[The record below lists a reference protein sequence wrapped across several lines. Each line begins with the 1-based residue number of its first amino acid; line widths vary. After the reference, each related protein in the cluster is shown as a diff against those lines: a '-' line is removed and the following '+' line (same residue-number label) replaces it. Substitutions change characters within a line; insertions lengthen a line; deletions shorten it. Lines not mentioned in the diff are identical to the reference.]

1 MKKIIRLIT
10 VAASTALAL
19 TACSKN
25 EALAPEAAKTVHV
38 RVSGAPEA
46 AEAVDPLT
54 KTFVSEIGTN
64 QYSVK
69 WDNKGEALGIVLGE
83 LTDKSKPST
92 LTAEETEDND
102 PIFEGDVT
110 AGNGATK
117 AFLFYPAS
125 AYAKSY
131 NGSVGLELKATQN
144 PILGSYDPA
153 CDLLVWATDAA
164 KVEGESLVL
173 ENLTLQRPMALL
185 RVNLNAPAAGK
196 AQGQT
201 VTGLK
206 MSLPSLT
213 LTGRVRFD
221 DEGAVKDW
229 TVSNSYVEAVID
241 PAEMVTVGESD
252 GFNAVWLVVN
262 PVTIPSG
269 TEIQFKVETE
279 DHNGAGAI
287 KRTVT
292 APSDMV
298 LEAGK
303 VNVIDLT
310 IRDKDIPGDVVVVDY
325 SGDWLIAGGQYY
337 AAKKYDSGN
346 NLRSTAFTLSADG
359 SAISSEDPD
368 FADCK
373 MTFTLVD
380 DGDYKGL
387 YTIKDAGG
395 KYLYAASPSSNHL
408 KGKAEPDANAYWEV
422 LKEGENYSIVATKS
436 SNRNVMQFNAGNNP
450 PIFACYSSASQTPI
464 VLYPW
469 SMVKVNTDPVITFGE
484 TEKTVAADATSV
496 LFTYNKNAYVT
507 EEPTVSVVSGADCLD
522 GEIIVLDGT
531 ITVPLKANTEAVE
544 KTIAL
549 SVSGQGIAQAV
560 SLTITQQAFVPVTA
574 TTVAEILAAGEGTY
588 DLVENLLVYSV
599 AGSNAI
605 VGDATGKMLLYKS
618 GMTVGDL
625 ISISGAVVTDFNGIL
640 EINGTKTTD
649 GGGSFTTVSQGNAID
664 HGTPADL
671 DDDSVASSVAA
682 TFQATGY
689 HSAAYVKMTGAKS
702 GGKTV
707 TGKLVL
713 YLNQQ
718 NTNYDGQDVKVEG
731 YIYSYASKFSNY
743 NFQLVSLA
751 EADPKPSLAV
761 DPEALSWNADEYGS
775 AKAKTATVTLNAGA
789 TGYTVTGSSSDWTV
803 SDNGAGVITA
813 YPNATNT
820 SESAAKTLTLTI
832 AHKDDA
838 TLTKELVLT
847 QAKVETTEGS
857 TDILT
862 NGFIGVTGTSYTEWN
877 GKAGTSGAVY
887 AGKSAGG
894 NNSIQLRS
902 KSSDSGIIS
911 TTSGGKVTKVSV
923 KWNSASQS
931 GRTLS
936 IYGRTSAYSEVGE
949 LYDNSKQ
956 GTLLG
961 QIVNGTSTELEIT
974 GEYTYIGLRSKSDA
988 MYLDEI
994 AITWK

>member
-1 MKKIIRLIT
+1 MKKMFRFI
-10 VAASTALAL
+10 AAATLALAAL
-19 TACSKN
+19 ACQKN
-25 EALAPEAAKTVHV
+25 EAPAPEQAKTLHV
-38 RVSGAPEA
+38 RISGA
-46 AEAVDPLT
+46 AEDPLT
-54 KTFVSEIGTN
+54 KTFISEDAAGKYTTR
-64 QYSVK
+64 
-69 WDNKGEALGIVLGE
+69 WDNSGEAIGLVLGA
-83 LTDKSKPST
+83 LTESNKPAT
-92 LTAEETEDND
+92 LEAEPTTDND
-102 PIFEGDVT
+102 PVFAGDVT
-110 AGNGATK
+110 AADGTTQA
-117 AFLFYPAS
+117 LVFYPAS
-125 AYAKSY
+125 AFAKSY
-131 NGSVGLELKATQN
+131 NGTLGLTLKSTQH
-144 PILGSYDPA
+144 PTLGTFDPT

-164 KVEGESLVL
+164 KVEEESLVL
-173 ENLTLQRPMALL
+173 ENIALKRPMALL
-185 RVNLNAPAAGK
+185 RVNLNAPDAGK
-196 AQGQT
+196 AKGQT

-206 MSLPSLT
+206 MTLPSLT

-229 TVSNSYVEAVID
+229 TVLNSYVEAVID

-279 DHNGAGAI
+279 AHNGAGAI

-346 NLRSTAFTLSADG
+346 NLKSAAFTLSTDG
-359 SAISSEDPD
+359 AAISSEDPD

-395 KYLYAASPSSNHL
+395 KYLYAASSSGNQL
-408 KGKAEPDANAYWEV
+408 KGRNEPDANSYWAV

-450 PIFACYSSASQTPI
+450 PVFSCYSSASMVAI
-464 VLYPW
+464 DLYPW

-496 LFTYNKNAYVT
+496 LFTYTKNAYVT
-507 EEPTVSVVSGADCLD
+507 EEPTVSVVSGADCLGGD
-522 GEIIVLDGT
+522 IVVLDGT

-574 TTVAEILAAGEGTY
+574 TTIAEILAAGEGTY

-625 ISISGAVVTDFNGIL
+625 ISISGAAVTDFNGIL
-640 EINGTKTTD
+640 EIHGTNTTN

-682 TFQATGY
+682 TFQGTGY

-713 YLNQQ
+713 YLNAQ

-751 EADPKPSLAV
+751 EANPKPSLVV
-761 DPEALSWNADEYGS
+761 DPEALSWNADDYGS

-813 YPNATNT
+813 YPNAVNT
-820 SESAAKTLTLTI
+820 SETDAKTLTLTI

-847 QAKVETTEGS
+847 QAKVGGGTLTIDFEQAASAYTDWIFTNITTQKSTITAHGGS
-857 TDILT
+857 YYGNT
-862 NGFIGVTGTSYTEWN
+862 N
-877 GKAGTSGAVY
+877 GKATGSIVTVSKIASPQSVTFYISKESTNTTASNWIVEVSANGSDWTTVGDQQSASSGITKGTWTEVSRDLSSYSNVYVRISY
-887 AGKSAGG
+887 AG
-894 NNSIQLRS
+894 
-902 KSSDSGIIS
+902 
-911 TTSGGKVTKVSV
+911 TTAVRTIDDV
-923 KWNSASQS
+923 
-931 GRTLS
+931 TLS
-936 IYGRTSAYSEVGE
+936 Y
-949 LYDNSKQ
+949 K
-956 GTLLG
+956 
-961 QIVNGTSTELEIT
+961 
-974 GEYTYIGLRSKSDA
+974 
-988 MYLDEI
+988 
-994 AITWK
+994 

>member
-1 MKKIIRLIT
+1 MKKL
-10 VAASTALAL
+10 
-19 TACSKN
+19 
-25 EALAPEAAKTVHV
+25 
-38 RVSGAPEA
+38 
-46 AEAVDPLT
+46 
-54 KTFVSEIGTN
+54 
-64 QYSVK
+64 
-69 WDNKGEALGIVLGE
+69 
-83 LTDKSKPST
+83 PST
-92 LTAEETEDND
+92 LPNMLIVLTLISVIAAGALAYVNK
-102 PIFEGDVT
+102 IT
-110 AGNGATK
+110 AGPIEENKARTLAEGINTVLGVSDAQVQETKTVQDTNGNDVII
-117 AFLFYPAS
+117 Y
-125 AYAKSY
+125 
-131 NGSVGLELKATQN
+131 
-144 PILGSYDPA
+144 
-153 CDLLVWATDAA
+153 ATDKGVAVQA
-164 KVEGESLVL
+164 IDPNGFGGKLSVLV
-173 ENLTLQRPMALL
+173 
-185 RVNLNAPAAGK
+185 G
-196 AQGQT
+196 
-201 VTGLK
+201 
-206 MSLPSLT
+206 
-213 LTGRVRFD
+213 FD

-229 TVSNSYVEAVID
+229 TVLNSYVEAVID

-279 DHNGAGAI
+279 AHNGAGAI

-346 NLRSTAFTLSADG
+346 NLKSAAFTLSTDG
-359 SAISSEDPD
+359 AAISSEDPD

-395 KYLYAASPSSNHL
+395 KYLYAASSSGNQL
-408 KGKAEPDANAYWEV
+408 KGRNEPDANSYWAV

-450 PIFACYSSASQTPI
+450 PVFSCYSSASMVAI
-464 VLYPW
+464 DLYPW

-496 LFTYNKNAYVT
+496 LFTYTKNAYVT
-507 EEPTVSVVSGADCLD
+507 EEPTVSVVSGADCLGGD
-522 GEIIVLDGT
+522 IVVLDGT

-560 SLTITQQAFVPVTA
+560 SLTITQQANVPVTA

-605 VGDATGKMLLYKS
+605 VGDATGKLLLYKS

-625 ISISGAVVTDFNGIL
+625 ISISGAAVTDFNGIL
-640 EINGTKTTD
+640 EIHGTNTTN

-682 TFQATGY
+682 TFQGTGY

-751 EADPKPSLAV
+751 EANPKPSLVV
-761 DPEALSWNADEYGS
+761 DPEALSWNADDYGS

-813 YPNATNT
+813 YPNAANT
-820 SESAAKTLTLTI
+820 SETDAKTLTLTI

-847 QAKVETTEGS
+847 QAKVGGGTLTIDFEQAASAYTDWTFTNITTQKSTITAHGGS
-857 TDILT
+857 YYGNT
-862 NGFIGVTGTSYTEWN
+862 N
-877 GKAGTSGAVY
+877 GKATGSIVTVSKIASPQSVTFYISKESTNTTASNWIVEVSANGSDWTTVGDQQSASSGITKGTWTEVSRDLSSYSNVYVRISY
-887 AGKSAGG
+887 AG
-894 NNSIQLRS
+894 
-902 KSSDSGIIS
+902 
-911 TTSGGKVTKVSV
+911 TTAVRTIDDV
-923 KWNSASQS
+923 
-931 GRTLS
+931 TLS
-936 IYGRTSAYSEVGE
+936 Y
-949 LYDNSKQ
+949 K
-956 GTLLG
+956 
-961 QIVNGTSTELEIT
+961 
-974 GEYTYIGLRSKSDA
+974 
-988 MYLDEI
+988 
-994 AITWK
+994 

>member
-10 VAASTALAL
+10 VAASAALAL
-19 TACSKN
+19 TACNKN

-54 KTFVSEIGTN
+54 KTFVSETGTN

-69 WDNKGEALGIVLGE
+69 WGNKGEALGIVLGE
-83 LTDKSKPST
+83 LTKYSNPST
-92 LTAEETEDND
+92 LTAEETKDND

-110 AGNGATK
+110 AGNGTTD

-125 AYAKSY
+125 AYAKCY
-131 NGSVGLELKATQN
+131 AGSVGLELKATQN
-144 PILGSYDPA
+144 PVLGSYDPA

-185 RVNLNAPAAGK
+185 RVNLNATGK
-196 AQGQT
+196 AKENGG
-201 VTGLK
+201 VLGFK
-206 MSLPSLT
+206 MTLPSDSKLT
-213 LTGRVRFD
+213 LTGRVQFD
-221 DEGAVKDW
+221 ATGAVKGW
-229 TVSNSYVEAVID
+229 TVSNAYVEAAID
-241 PAEMVTVGESD
+241 EEELIAVGESD
-252 GFNAVWLVVN
+252 GANSVWLVVN

-279 DHNGAGAI
+279 AHNGAGAI

-346 NLRSTAFTLSADG
+346 NLRSAAFTLSADG

-395 KYLYAASPSSNHL
+395 KYLYAAASDKNQL
-408 KGKAEPDANAYWEV
+408 KGRSEPDANSYWEV

-507 EEPTVSVVSGADCLD
+507 EEPTVSVTSGADCLD

-549 SVSGQGIAQAV
+549 SASGQGIAQAV

-588 DLVENLLVYSV
+588 DLVENLLVYAV

-605 VGDATGKMLLYKS
+605 VGDATGKMLLYTS
-618 GMTVGDL
+618 GMTAGDI
-625 ISISGAVVTDFNGIL
+625 ISISGAVVKDYNGIL
-640 EINGTKTTD
+640 EIHGDNTTNAGGT
-649 GGGSFTTVSQGNAID
+649 FTTVSQGNTVD
-664 HGTPADL
+664 NGTPADL

-682 TFQATGY
+682 TFQGTGY
-689 HSAAYVKMTGAKS
+689 HSAAYVKMTGAQSGKS
-702 GGKTV
+702 ISGSLT
-707 TGKLVL
+707 L
-713 YLNQQ
+713 YLNAT
-718 NTNYDGQDVKVEG
+718 NTTYDGKNVTVEG

-743 NFQLVSLA
+743 NFQLVSISEA
-751 EADPKPSLAV
+751 E
-761 DPEALSWNADEYGS
+761 
-775 AKAKTATVTLNAGA
+775 
-789 TGYTVTGSSSDWTV
+789 
-803 SDNGAGVITA
+803 
-813 YPNATNT
+813 
-820 SESAAKTLTLTI
+820 
-832 AHKDDA
+832 
-838 TLTKELVLT
+838 
-847 QAKVETTEGS
+847 
-857 TDILT
+857 
-862 NGFIGVTGTSYTEWN
+862 
-877 GKAGTSGAVY
+877 
-887 AGKSAGG
+887 
-894 NNSIQLRS
+894 
-902 KSSDSGIIS
+902 
-911 TTSGGKVTKVSV
+911 TSGGDTPGGDTPS
-923 KWNSASQS
+923 S
-931 GRTLS
+931 GSLTLDFEKEA
-936 IYGRTSAYSEVGE
+936 SAYTDWTITTITTQQNAISAHGGSYYGGTDGKESGSIATAKKIASPKALTFYVSKESTNTNASSKWIVAVSSDGSEWTTVGE
-949 LYDNSKQ
+949 QQNAASGITK
-956 GTLLG
+956 GTWTEVTRDLSSYSNVYVRISYAGSTAKRCIDDVTL
-961 QIVNGTSTELEIT
+961 TSN
-974 GEYTYIGLRSKSDA
+974 
-988 MYLDEI
+988 
-994 AITWK
+994 

>member
-1 MKKIIRLIT
+1 MKKMFRFI
-10 VAASTALAL
+10 AAATLALAAL
-19 TACSKN
+19 ACQKN
-25 EALAPEAAKTVHV
+25 EAPAPEQAKTLHV
-38 RVSGAPEA
+38 RISGAPE
-46 AEAVDPLT
+46 DPLT
-54 KTFVSEIGTN
+54 KTFISEDAAGKYTTR
-64 QYSVK
+64 
-69 WDNKGEALGIVLGE
+69 WDNSGEAIGLVLGA
-83 LTDKSKPST
+83 LTDSNKPAT
-92 LTAEETEDND
+92 LEAEPTTDND
-102 PIFEGDVT
+102 PVFAGDVT
-110 AGNGATK
+110 AADGTTQA
-117 AFLFYPAS
+117 LVFYPAS
-125 AYAKSY
+125 AFAKSY
-131 NGSVGLELKATQN
+131 NGTLGLNLKSTQH
-144 PILGSYDPA
+144 PTLGTFDPT
-153 CDLLVWATDAA
+153 CDLLIWATDAA
-164 KVEGESLVL
+164 KVEEESLVL
-173 ENLTLQRPMALL
+173 ENIALKRPMALL
-185 RVNLNAPAAGK
+185 RVNLNAPDAGK
-196 AQGQT
+196 AKGQT

-206 MSLPSLT
+206 MTLPSQT

-229 TVSNSYVEAVID
+229 TVLNSYVEAVID

-262 PVTIPSG
+262 PVTIPFG

-279 DHNGAGAI
+279 AHNGAGAI

-346 NLRSTAFTLSADG
+346 NLKSAAFTLSTDG
-359 SAISSEDPD
+359 AAISSEDPD

-395 KYLYAASPSSNHL
+395 KYLYAASSSGNQL
-408 KGKAEPDANAYWEV
+408 KGRNEPDANSYWAV

-450 PIFACYSSASQTPI
+450 PVFSCYSSASMVAI
-464 VLYPW
+464 DLYPW

-496 LFTYNKNAYVT
+496 LFTYTKNAYVT
-507 EEPTVSVVSGADCLD
+507 EEPTVSVVSGADCLGGD
-522 GEIIVLDGT
+522 IVVLDGT

-574 TTVAEILAAGEGTY
+574 TTIAEILAAGEGTY

-625 ISISGAVVTDFNGIL
+625 ISISGAAVTDFNGIL
-640 EINGTKTTD
+640 EIHGTNTTN

-682 TFQATGY
+682 TFQGTGY

-718 NTNYDGQDVKVEG
+718 NNNYDGQDVKVEG

-751 EADPKPSLAV
+751 EANPKPSLVV
-761 DPEALSWNADEYGS
+761 DPEALSWNADDYGS

-813 YPNATNT
+813 YPNAANT
-820 SESAAKTLTLTI
+820 SESDAKTLTLTI

-847 QAKVETTEGS
+847 QAKVGGGTLTIDFEQAASAYTDWTITNITTQKSTITAHGGS
-857 TDILT
+857 YYGNT
-862 NGFIGVTGTSYTEWN
+862 N
-877 GKAGTSGAVY
+877 GKATGSIVTVSKIASPQSLSFYISKESNNSTASNWIVEVSANGSDWTTVGDQQSASSGITKGTWTEVSRDLSSYSDVYVQIRY
-887 AGKSAGG
+887 AG
-894 NNSIQLRS
+894 
-902 KSSDSGIIS
+902 
-911 TTSGGKVTKVSV
+911 TTAVRTIDDV
-923 KWNSASQS
+923 
-931 GRTLS
+931 TLS
-936 IYGRTSAYSEVGE
+936 Y
-949 LYDNSKQ
+949 K
-956 GTLLG
+956 
-961 QIVNGTSTELEIT
+961 
-974 GEYTYIGLRSKSDA
+974 
-988 MYLDEI
+988 
-994 AITWK
+994 

>member
-1 MKKIIRLIT
+1 MKKMFRFI
-10 VAASTALAL
+10 AAATLALAAL
-19 TACSKN
+19 ACQKN
-25 EALAPEAAKTVHV
+25 EAPAPEQAKTLHV
-38 RVSGAPEA
+38 RISGA
-46 AEAVDPLT
+46 AEDPLT
-54 KTFVSEIGTN
+54 KTFISEDAAGKYTTR
-64 QYSVK
+64 
-69 WDNKGEALGIVLGE
+69 WDNSGEAIGLVLGA
-83 LTDKSKPST
+83 LTDSNKPAT
-92 LTAEETEDND
+92 LEADPTTDND
-102 PIFEGDVT
+102 PVFAGDVT
-110 AGNGATK
+110 AADGTTQA
-117 AFLFYPAS
+117 LVFYPAS
-125 AYAKSY
+125 AFAKSY
-131 NGSVGLELKATQN
+131 NGTLGLNLKSTQH
-144 PILGSYDPA
+144 PTLGTFDPT
-153 CDLLVWATDAA
+153 CDLLIWATDAA
-164 KVEGESLVL
+164 KVEEESLVL
-173 ENLTLQRPMALL
+173 ENIALKRPMALL
-185 RVNLNAPAAGK
+185 RVNLNAPDAGK
-196 AQGQT
+196 AKGQT

-206 MSLPSLT
+206 MTLPSQT

-229 TVSNSYVEAVID
+229 TVLNSYVEAVID

-279 DHNGAGAI
+279 AHNGAGAI

-292 APSDMV
+292 APSDMA

-346 NLRSTAFTLSADG
+346 NLRSAAFTLSTDG
-359 SAISSEDPD
+359 AAISSEDPD

-395 KYLYAASPSSNHL
+395 KYLYAASSSGNQL
-408 KGKAEPDANAYWEV
+408 KGRNEPDANSYWAV

-450 PIFACYSSASQTPI
+450 PVFSCYSSASMVAI
-464 VLYPW
+464 DLYPW

-496 LFTYNKNAYVT
+496 LFTYTKNAYVT
-507 EEPTVSVVSGADCLD
+507 EEPTVSVVSGADCLGGD
-522 GEIIVLDGT
+522 IVVLDGT

-574 TTVAEILAAGEGTY
+574 TTIAEILAAGEGTY

-625 ISISGAVVTDFNGIL
+625 ISISGAAVTDFNGIL
-640 EINGTKTTD
+640 EIHGTNTTN

-682 TFQATGY
+682 TFQGTGY

-713 YLNQQ
+713 YLNAQ

-751 EADPKPSLAV
+751 EANPKPSLVV
-761 DPEALSWNADEYGS
+761 DPEALSWNADDYGS

-813 YPNATNT
+813 YPNAANT
-820 SESAAKTLTLTI
+820 SETDAKTLTLTI

-847 QAKVETTEGS
+847 QAKVGGGTLTIDFEQAASAYTDWTFTNITTQKSTITAHGGS
-857 TDILT
+857 YYGNT
-862 NGFIGVTGTSYTEWN
+862 N
-877 GKAGTSGAVY
+877 GKATGSIVTVSKIASPQSVTFYISKESTNTTASNWIVEVSANGSDWTTVGDQQSASSGITKGTWTEVSRDLSSYSNVYVRISY
-887 AGKSAGG
+887 AG
-894 NNSIQLRS
+894 
-902 KSSDSGIIS
+902 
-911 TTSGGKVTKVSV
+911 TTAVRTIDDV
-923 KWNSASQS
+923 
-931 GRTLS
+931 TLS
-936 IYGRTSAYSEVGE
+936 Y
-949 LYDNSKQ
+949 K
-956 GTLLG
+956 
-961 QIVNGTSTELEIT
+961 
-974 GEYTYIGLRSKSDA
+974 
-988 MYLDEI
+988 
-994 AITWK
+994 

>member
-1 MKKIIRLIT
+1 MKKMFRFI
-10 VAASTALAL
+10 AAATLALAAL
-19 TACSKN
+19 ACQKN
-25 EALAPEAAKTVHV
+25 EAPAPEQAKTLHV
-38 RVSGAPEA
+38 RISGAPE
-46 AEAVDPLT
+46 DPLT
-54 KTFVSEIGTN
+54 KTFISEDAAGKYTTR
-64 QYSVK
+64 
-69 WDNKGEALGIVLGE
+69 WDNSGEAIGLVLGA
-83 LTDKSKPST
+83 LTDSNKPAT
-92 LTAEETEDND
+92 LEADPTTDND
-102 PIFEGDVT
+102 PVFAGDVT
-110 AGNGATK
+110 AADGTTQA
-117 AFLFYPAS
+117 LVFYPAS
-125 AYAKSY
+125 AFAKSY
-131 NGSVGLELKATQN
+131 NGTLGLNLKSTQH
-144 PILGSYDPA
+144 PTLGTFDPT
-153 CDLLVWATDAA
+153 CDLLIWATDAA
-164 KVEGESLVL
+164 KVEEESLVL
-173 ENLTLQRPMALL
+173 ENIALKRPMALL
-185 RVNLNAPAAGK
+185 RVNLNAPDAGK
-196 AQGQT
+196 AKGQT

-206 MSLPSLT
+206 MTLPSQT

-229 TVSNSYVEAVID
+229 TVLNSYVEAVID

-262 PVTIPSG
+262 PVTIPFG

-279 DHNGAGAI
+279 AHNGAGAI

-346 NLRSTAFTLSADG
+346 NLKSAAFTLSTDG
-359 SAISSEDPD
+359 AAISSEDPD

-395 KYLYAASPSSNHL
+395 KYLYAASSSGNQL
-408 KGKAEPDANAYWEV
+408 KGRNEPDANSYWAV

-450 PIFACYSSASQTPI
+450 PVFSCYSSASMVAI
-464 VLYPW
+464 DLYPW

-496 LFTYNKNAYVT
+496 LFTYTKNAYVT
-507 EEPTVSVVSGADCLD
+507 EEPTVSVVSGADCLGGD
-522 GEIIVLDGT
+522 IVVLDGT

-574 TTVAEILAAGEGTY
+574 TTIAEILAAGEGTY

-625 ISISGAVVTDFNGIL
+625 ISISGAAVTDFNGIL
-640 EINGTKTTD
+640 EIHGTNTTN

-682 TFQATGY
+682 TFQGTGY

-718 NTNYDGQDVKVEG
+718 NNNYDGQDVKVEG

-751 EADPKPSLAV
+751 EANPKPSLVV
-761 DPEALSWNADEYGS
+761 DPEALSWNADDYGS

-813 YPNATNT
+813 YPNAANT
-820 SESAAKTLTLTI
+820 SESDAKTLTLTI

-847 QAKVETTEGS
+847 QAKVGGGTLTIDFEQAASAYTDWTITNITTQKSTITAHGGS
-857 TDILT
+857 YYGNT
-862 NGFIGVTGTSYTEWN
+862 N
-877 GKAGTSGAVY
+877 GKATGSIVTVSKIASPQSLSFYISKESNNSTASNWIVEVSANGSDWTTVGDQQSASSGITKGTWTEVSRDLSSYSDVYVQIRY
-887 AGKSAGG
+887 AG
-894 NNSIQLRS
+894 
-902 KSSDSGIIS
+902 
-911 TTSGGKVTKVSV
+911 TTAVRTIDDV
-923 KWNSASQS
+923 
-931 GRTLS
+931 TLS
-936 IYGRTSAYSEVGE
+936 Y
-949 LYDNSKQ
+949 K
-956 GTLLG
+956 
-961 QIVNGTSTELEIT
+961 
-974 GEYTYIGLRSKSDA
+974 
-988 MYLDEI
+988 
-994 AITWK
+994 

>member
-1 MKKIIRLIT
+1 MKKMFRFI
-10 VAASTALAL
+10 AAATLALAAL
-19 TACSKN
+19 ACQKN
-25 EALAPEAAKTVHV
+25 EAPAPEQAKTLHV
-38 RVSGAPEA
+38 RISGAPE
-46 AEAVDPLT
+46 DPLT
-54 KTFVSEIGTN
+54 KTFISEDAAGKYTTR
-64 QYSVK
+64 
-69 WDNKGEALGIVLGE
+69 WDNSGEAIGLVLGA
-83 LTDKSKPST
+83 LTDSNKPAT
-92 LTAEETEDND
+92 LEAEPTTDND
-102 PIFEGDVT
+102 PVFAGDVT
-110 AGNGATK
+110 AADGTTQA
-117 AFLFYPAS
+117 LVFYPAS
-125 AYAKSY
+125 AFAKSY
-131 NGSVGLELKATQN
+131 NGTLGLTLKSTQH
-144 PILGSYDPA
+144 PTLGTFDPT

-164 KVEGESLVL
+164 KVEEESLVL
-173 ENLTLQRPMALL
+173 ENIALKRPMALL
-185 RVNLNAPAAGK
+185 RVNLNAPDAGK
-196 AQGQT
+196 AKGQT

-206 MSLPSLT
+206 MTLPSLT

-229 TVSNSYVEAVID
+229 TVLNSYVEAVID

-279 DHNGAGAI
+279 AHNGAGAI

-346 NLRSTAFTLSADG
+346 NLKSAAFTLSTDG
-359 SAISSEDPD
+359 AAISSEDPD

-395 KYLYAASPSSNHL
+395 KYLYAASSSGNQL
-408 KGKAEPDANAYWEV
+408 KGRNEPDANSYWEV

-450 PIFACYSSASQTPI
+450 PVFSCYSSASMVAI
-464 VLYPW
+464 DLYPW

-496 LFTYNKNAYVT
+496 LFTYTKNAYVT
-507 EEPTVSVVSGADCLD
+507 EEPTVSVVSGADCLGGD
-522 GEIIVLDGT
+522 IVVLDGT

-549 SVSGQGIAQAV
+549 SASGQGIAQAV

-574 TTVAEILAAGEGTY
+574 TTIAEILAAGEGTY

-625 ISISGAVVTDFNGIL
+625 ISISGAAVTDFNGIL
-640 EINGTKTTD
+640 EIHGTNTTN

-682 TFQATGY
+682 TFQGTGY

-713 YLNQQ
+713 YLNAQ

-751 EADPKPSLAV
+751 EANPKPSLVV
-761 DPEALSWNADEYGS
+761 DPEALSWNADDYGS

-813 YPNATNT
+813 YPNAANT
-820 SESAAKTLTLTI
+820 SETDAKTLTLTI

-847 QAKVETTEGS
+847 QAKVGGGTLTIDFEQAASAYTDWTFTNITTQKSTITAHGGS
-857 TDILT
+857 YYGNT
-862 NGFIGVTGTSYTEWN
+862 N
-877 GKAGTSGAVY
+877 GKATGSIVTVSKIASPQSVTFYISKESTNTTASNWIVEVSANGSDWTTVGDQQSASSGITKGTWTEVSRDLSSYSNVYVRISY
-887 AGKSAGG
+887 AG
-894 NNSIQLRS
+894 
-902 KSSDSGIIS
+902 
-911 TTSGGKVTKVSV
+911 TTAVRTIDDV
-923 KWNSASQS
+923 
-931 GRTLS
+931 TLS
-936 IYGRTSAYSEVGE
+936 Y
-949 LYDNSKQ
+949 K
-956 GTLLG
+956 
-961 QIVNGTSTELEIT
+961 
-974 GEYTYIGLRSKSDA
+974 
-988 MYLDEI
+988 
-994 AITWK
+994 

>member
-10 VAASTALAL
+10 VAASAALAL
-19 TACSKN
+19 TACNKN
-25 EALAPEAAKTVHV
+25 EALAPEQAKTLHV
-38 RVSGAPEA
+38 RISGAPE
-46 AEAVDPLT
+46 DPLT
-54 KTFVSEIGTN
+54 KTFISEDAAGKYTTR
-64 QYSVK
+64 
-69 WDNKGEALGIVLGE
+69 WDNSGEAIGLVLGA
-83 LTDKSKPST
+83 LTDSNKPAT
-92 LTAEETEDND
+92 LEAEPTTDND
-102 PIFEGDVT
+102 PIFAGDVT
-110 AGNGATK
+110 AADGTTQA
-117 AFLFYPAS
+117 LVFYPAS

-131 NGSVGLELKATQN
+131 NGTLGLELKATQN

-279 DHNGAGAI
+279 AHNGAGAI

-346 NLRSTAFTLSADG
+346 NLKSTAFTLSADG

-395 KYLYAASPSSNHL
+395 KYLYAASSGSNHL
-408 KGKAEPDANAYWEV
+408 KGRSEPDANSYWEV

-450 PIFACYSSASQTPI
+450 PIFACYSSASMVAI
-464 VLYPW
+464 DLYPW

-507 EEPTVSVVSGADCLD
+507 EEPTVSVTSGADCLD

-544 KTIAL
+544 KTIVL
-549 SVSGQGIAQAV
+549 SVTGQGITGAV
-560 SLTITQQAFVPVTA
+560 TLTITQKAFVPVTA

-618 GMTVGDL
+618 GMTAGDI
-625 ISISGAVVTDFNGIL
+625 ISISGAAVTDYNGTL
-640 EINGTKTTD
+640 EIHGTNTTN

-682 TFQATGY
+682 TFQGTGY
-689 HSAAYVKMTGAKS
+689 HSAAYVKMTGAQSGKS
-702 GGKTV
+702 ISGSLT
-707 TGKLVL
+707 L
-713 YLNQQ
+713 YLNAT
-718 NTNYDGQDVKVEG
+718 NTTYDGKNVTVEG

-743 NFQLVSLA
+743 NFQLVSIA
-751 EADPKPSLAV
+751 EA
-761 DPEALSWNADEYGS
+761 E
-775 AKAKTATVTLNAGA
+775 
-789 TGYTVTGSSSDWTV
+789 
-803 SDNGAGVITA
+803 
-813 YPNATNT
+813 
-820 SESAAKTLTLTI
+820 
-832 AHKDDA
+832 
-838 TLTKELVLT
+838 
-847 QAKVETTEGS
+847 
-857 TDILT
+857 
-862 NGFIGVTGTSYTEWN
+862 
-877 GKAGTSGAVY
+877 
-887 AGKSAGG
+887 
-894 NNSIQLRS
+894 
-902 KSSDSGIIS
+902 
-911 TTSGGKVTKVSV
+911 TSGGDTPGGDTPS
-923 KWNSASQS
+923 S
-931 GRTLS
+931 GSLTLDFEKEA
-936 IYGRTSAYSEVGE
+936 SAYTDWTITTITTQQNAISAHGGSYYGGTDGKESGSIATAKKIASPKALTFYVSKESTNTNASSKWIVAVSSDGSEWTTVGE
-949 LYDNSKQ
+949 QQNAASGITK
-956 GTLLG
+956 GTWTEVTRDLSSYSNVYVRISYAGSTAKRCIDDVTL
-961 QIVNGTSTELEIT
+961 TSN
-974 GEYTYIGLRSKSDA
+974 
-988 MYLDEI
+988 
-994 AITWK
+994 